1 MSQAAFSELV
11 RARSSVR
18 DYTDQ
23 EVEQKVLEAIMEDVK
38 VGRRLCMIRDCV
50 VCLPP

>member
-1 MSQAAFSELV
+1 MAQVAFSELV

-23 EVEQKVLEAIMEDVK
+23 EVDQEVLEAIMEDVK
-38 VGRRLCMIRDCV
+38 VGRHVCMW
-50 VCLPP
+50 